1 MRALVVT
8 INYAFQHRKAIKANV
23 FFIYFLF
30 FVWIPGLHN
39 STKSSDSSRIQRNS
53 TSHIRFNLGVCKLIF
68 FLLCWFFVQIKYRF
82 VLYFIRY
89 YFYCFSVCLC
99 VSVTRHCEAQIRQF
113 CTLSLTYAFYVCVF
127 WLSSCCAF
135 FFFSLADCA
144 LYLSQYIAASV
155 VWHQFT
161 RDRDQNN
168 QSNKQK
174 CYLFCCCYCCYH
186 LVSMLVY
193 SVCHLVNERIKYH
206 TFRWCKSVKLY
217 PNHTKSAYFFRIY
230 HQKNK
235 LSTKKINK
243 STRIK
248 NDALFTL
255 INLIEIPRDF
265 ARLDFSRIFIFLFG
279 SQSAV
284 SELRFNFDFPLRFRL
299 YWIWLS
305 CISAW
310 MLVAT
315 PFRLATSARRC
326 TQLKLI
332 AA

>member
-1 MRALVVT
+1 MQIDFFFALLILRSNQIPFCSLFYSLLFLLFLSVFVCLRNASLRSSNPT
-8 INYAFQHRKAIKANV
+8 I
-23 FFIYFLF
+23 
-30 FVWIPGLHN
+30 LH
-39 STKSSDSSRIQRNS
+39 SFT
-53 TSHIRFNLGVCKLIF
+53 HICVLCVCVLII
-68 FLLCWFFVQIKYRF
+68 FLLC
-82 VLYFIRY
+82 
-89 YFYCFSVCLC
+89 
-99 VSVTRHCEAQIRQF
+99 
-113 CTLSLTYAFYVCVF
+113 
-127 WLSSCCAF
+127 F

-265 ARLDFSRIFIFLFG
+265 ARLDFSRTLFFFLAHNQLFRNYVLISTFLFG
-279 SQSAV
+279 SDCI
-284 SELRFNFDFPLRFRL
+284 EFGFRV
-299 YWIWLS
+299 Y
-305 CISAW
+305 
-310 MLVAT
+310 
-315 PFRLATSARRC
+315 RLECS
-326 TQLKLI
+326 
-332 AA
+332 